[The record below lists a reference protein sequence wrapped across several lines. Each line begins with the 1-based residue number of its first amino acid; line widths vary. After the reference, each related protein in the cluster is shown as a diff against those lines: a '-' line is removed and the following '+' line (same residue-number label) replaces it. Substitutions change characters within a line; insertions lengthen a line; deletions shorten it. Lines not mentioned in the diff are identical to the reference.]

1 MSDTGRYSSSIH
13 VTPHEKQTK
22 TKKKKKNKRKTMHV
36 VVFKYSDCCHKERVV
51 F

>member
-22 TKKKKKNKRKTMHV
+22 KKKKTKKEEKNYAR
-36 VVFKYSDCCHKERVV
+36 RRI
-51 F
+51 